1 MVDKEERFEIAQEL
15 QRTSCDSLGSE
26 PVGCLQ
32 LAVAPFLVL
41 LLVLALVAY
50 LPFWAGD
57 RLRAAVRE
65 RRGRK

>member
-1 MVDKEERFEIAQEL
+1 MSYYD
-15 QRTSCDSLGSE
+15 DSE

-32 LAVAPFLVL
+32 LAAAPFLVM

-57 RLRAAVRE
+57 RLRAKARG

>member
-1 MVDKEERFEIAQEL
+1 MSYHDN
-15 QRTSCDSLGSE
+15 SE

-41 LLVLALVAY
+41 LLVLALVLALVAY

>member
-1 MVDKEERFEIAQEL
+1 MSYYDN
-15 QRTSCDSLGSE
+15 SE

-32 LAVAPFLVL
+32 LAAAPFLLL

>member
-1 MVDKEERFEIAQEL
+1 MSYYDN
-15 QRTSCDSLGSE
+15 SE

-32 LAVAPFLVL
+32 LAMTPFLVL

-57 RLRAAVRE
+57 RLRAMARE
-65 RRGRK
+65 RKASRRRVAEDLVTEDRWKDLK

>member
-1 MVDKEERFEIAQEL
+1 MSYYD
-15 QRTSCDSLGSE
+15 DSE

-32 LAVAPFLVL
+32 LAMAPFLVL

-57 RLRAAVRE
+57 RLRAMARE
-65 RRGRK
+65 RCGRK

>member
-1 MVDKEERFEIAQEL
+1 MSYYDNR
-15 QRTSCDSLGSE
+15 E

-32 LAVAPFLVL
+32 LAATPFLVL

-50 LPFWAGD
+50 PPFWAGD
-57 RLRAAVRE
+57 RLRATVRA

>member
-1 MVDKEERFEIAQEL
+1 MSYYDN
-15 QRTSCDSLGSE
+15 SE

-32 LAVAPFLVL
+32 LDVAPFLVL

>member
-1 MVDKEERFEIAQEL
+1 MSYYDDR
-15 QRTSCDSLGSE
+15 E

-32 LAVAPFLVL
+32 MAMTPFLVL

-57 RLRAAVRE
+57 RLRAAARK

>member
-1 MVDKEERFEIAQEL
+1 MSYHD
-15 QRTSCDSLGSE
+15 DE

-32 LAVAPFLVL
+32 LAMTPPLVL
-41 LLVLALVAY
+41 LLVLVLVAY

-65 RRGRK
+65 RRGRRRAASGRRGQEEQG